1 MALVLVTGSAG
12 YVGQTV
18 CRELAR
24 RGHEVRGLDRVPT
37 PGLRDFLVANVADP
51 EAAREAVR
59 GASVVVHLAAEP
71 NDCAFARLVG
81 PNVVGLY
88 NVMNA
93 AREEGVER
101 VVLASTLQIAWSRK
115 GRKRPARVREARP
128 SNHYAL
134 TKLWAEQMG
143 EMYARCYGMSV
154 IAVRLTWMVRNAAEA
169 VKMRDMQRQAIYVSH
184 RDAGR
189 AFANAAVAPEIG
201 KPGKAGKTRF
211 AVVYVS
217 GPDGATLFDL
227 EPARRLIGYEPR
239 DRFPEGLE
247 FELPEA

>member
-18 CRELAR
+18 CRELGR

-59 GASVVVHLAAEP
+59 GAGVVVHLAAEP

-81 PNVVGLY
+81 SNVVGLY

-93 AREEGVER
+93 AREEGVGR
-101 VVLASTLQIAWSRK
+101 VVLASTLQIAWNRK
-115 GRKRPARVREARP
+115 PRKRPARVREARP
-128 SNHYAL
+128 GNHYAL

-143 EMYARCYGMSV
+143 EMYARSYGMSV

-169 VKMRDMQRQAIYVSH
+169 VKMRAMQRQAIYVSH

-189 AFANAAVAPEIG
+189 AFANAAVAPKI
-201 KPGKAGKTRF
+201 GKTRF

-217 GPDGATLFDL
+217 GPDGAALFDL